1 MCRGTRGLSG
11 LPCRDLAAGAW
22 DGVAGEPGFQPS
34 LPSQQ
39 SPSASLHSPQPI
51 SLPLGGPSL
60 REAPLEGVKESG
72 VWPHLYPGVGL
83 VPYPP
88 PPKTWSSEDVGYTG
102 QTEQMDKL
110 EKSRCEG
117 FNLGSASKKS
127 CPPCPALR
135 GLSLNKL
142 EVPHPACPFHPSR
155 GAAKIVYLK
164 KISKLFRHT
173 KKECLAIQPN
183 PSSQRWWPA
192 L

>member
-1 MCRGTRGLSG
+1 M
-11 LPCRDLAAGAW
+11 
-22 DGVAGEPGFQPS
+22 
-34 LPSQQ
+34 
-39 SPSASLHSPQPI
+39 
-51 SLPLGGPSL
+51 
-60 REAPLEGVKESG
+60 KESG
-72 VWPHLYPGVGL
+72 IWPHLYPGVGL

-117 FNLGSASKKS
+117 FNLGFASKKS

-142 EVPHPACPFHPSR
+142 EVPPPRVSFPSFPGSGQNR
-155 GAAKIVYLK
+155 LPE

-183 PSSQRWWPA
+183 PSSRRWWPA

>member
-1 MCRGTRGLSG
+1 MACRGCHAATLQRELGMGWLGSLDSS
-11 LPCRDLAAGAW
+11 LPCPASSPR
-22 DGVAGEPGFQPS
+22 PPPS
-34 LPSQQ
+34 TP
-39 SPSASLHSPQPI
+39 PQPI

-60 REAPLEGVKESG
+60 REVPLQGVKESG

-117 FNLGSASKKS
+117 FNLGFASKKS

-142 EVPHPACPFHPSR
+142 EVPHPGCPFHPSR
-155 GAAKIVYLK
+155 GAAK
-164 KISKLFRHT
+164 SFT
-173 KKECLAIQPN
+173 
-183 PSSQRWWPA
+183 
-192 L
+192 